1 MQLSQWF
8 YQQIRASTEGFC
20 WAVEQIPQE
29 RYYLSPKP
37 GKWSVGR
44 IIYHMVCYDQLIGR
58 PTLRQWIGEPLSL
71 TGLTGDQEKDAAI
84 EEENWKN
91 GEGHEVQVM
100 LTDFHK
106 LRTDQLAFLQ
116 QFLESTW
123 SEERD
128 AIWGPVTLKWAVTK
142 TYQHTLEH
150 TDEILRSYLWWK

>member
-58 PTLRQWIGEPLSL
+58 PTLPRFDSCKSQRWV
-71 TGLTGDQEKDAAI
+71 ARAFC
-84 EEENWKN
+84 
-91 GEGHEVQVM
+91 
-100 LTDFHK
+100 FHFCLK
-106 LRTDQLAFLQ
+106 LWLD
-116 QFLESTW
+116 S
-123 SEERD
+123 D
-128 AIWGPVTLKWAVTK
+128 AILMV
-142 TYQHTLEH
+142 
-150 TDEILRSYLWWK
+150 